1 MVNNLNNQRIDEEI
15 DLIEEKLIHIEEN
28 NKLNFEKKI
37 YEIYNSENSNLKNDF
52 EKFNSQD
59 SDIKTLRL
67 ENIINQIYS
76 LQMKHFAESIMN
88 IKKDFKKNNYF
99 IIFDPCENID
109 SIILDDIE
117 YDKLMRYRDVMNSTS
132 IYDLFQEKIH
142 SY

>member
-15 DLIEEKLIHIEEN
+15 DFIEEKLIHIEEN

-37 YEIYNSENSNLKNDF
+37 YEIYNNENSILKNDF

-59 SDIKTLRL
+59 FDIKNLRL

-76 LQMKHFAESIMN
+76 LQIKHFAESIMN
-88 IKKDFKKNNYF
+88 IKKDIKKNKYL
-99 IIFDPCENID
+99 IIFDPCENIE
-109 SIILDDIE
+109 SIILDDEE
-117 YDKLMRYRDVMNSTS
+117 YNKFLRYRDVMNSTS